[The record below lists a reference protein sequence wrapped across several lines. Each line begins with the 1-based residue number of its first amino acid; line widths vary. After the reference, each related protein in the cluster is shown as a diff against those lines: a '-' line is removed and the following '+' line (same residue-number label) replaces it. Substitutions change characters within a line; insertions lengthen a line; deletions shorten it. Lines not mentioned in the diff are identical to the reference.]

1 MARCRYC
8 GENAGWFR
16 NSHKHCEQEHTRG
29 VAAIERLVGRSLRCT
44 MSVSALAEAVEAAAR
59 EGRVGTQAQYEAT
72 LKGYGEAVEQA
83 FDDGVL
89 SREEEARL
97 KAVSSALDMSP
108 VEVERTGIEQRIVRG
123 ALLRDL
129 LDGNPRDR
137 RREYGLLPFNLQK
150 TEKLIHVFE
159 DTEYYE
165 RKTRTHYAGGSQGVS
180 VRIARGVYYR
190 VGGFKGERYQTEE
203 TVHEDNGL
211 MGFTDRHLYFAGDL
225 RRFRIRW
232 DRIVAFDPYA
242 DGIGVQR
249 DAQSAKPQAFV
260 TGDGWFTYNLA
271 VNLSQA

>member
-16 NSHKHCEQEHTRG
+16 NSHKHCEQEHARG
-29 VAAIERLVGRSLRCT
+29 VALIERLVGGSLRCT

-59 EGRVGTQAQYEAT
+59 EKRVGTKAQHEAT
-72 LKGYGEAVEQA
+72 LKGYEEAVEQA

-89 SREEEARL
+89 SQEEEARL
-97 KAVSSALDMSP
+97 EAVSSALDISP
-108 VEVERTGIEQRIVRG
+108 GTVIEQRIVRG

-129 LDGNPRDR
+129 LDGDPRDR

-159 DTEYYE
+159 DTEYHE
-165 RKTRTHYAGGSQGVS
+165 RRTRTHYAGGSQGVS

-203 TVHEDNGL
+203 TVHADDGL
-211 MGFTDRHLYFAGDL
+211 MGFTDRHLYFAGD
-225 RRFRIRW
+225 RKRFRIRW
-232 DRIVAFDPYA
+232 DRIVAFEPYA

-260 TGDGWFTYNLA
+260 TGDGWLTYNLA

>member
-8 GENAGWFR
+8 GESAGWFR
-16 NSHKHCEQEHTRG
+16 NSHKHCEQEHVRCVT
-29 VAAIERLVGRSLRCT
+29 VIEWLVGQSLRCST
-44 MSVSALAEAVEAAAR
+44 PVNALGEAVEAAAR
-59 EGRVGTQAQYEAT
+59 EGRIGVKAQHDAT
-72 LKGYGEAVEQA
+72 LKGYREAVEQA

-89 SREEEARL
+89 SREEEERL
-97 KAVSSALDMSP
+97 EAVSGALDINP
-108 VEVERTGIEQRIVRG
+108 GTGIEQRIVRG
-123 ALLRDL
+123 AFLRDL
-129 LDGNPRDR
+129 LDGNLRDR

-150 TEKLIHVFE
+150 TEKLIYVFE
-159 DTEYYE
+159 DTEYHE

-203 TVHEDNGL
+203 TVHEDDGL

-225 RRFRIRW
+225 KRFRIRW
-232 DRIVAFDPYA
+232 DRIVAFEPYA

-271 VNLSQA
+271 ANLSQA